1 MAIIAAVIAEDE
13 LVEVGVDVLTTET
26 MVSAETPT
34 LQERKNP
41 MNPLQRNVRLH
52 VGDDEGIMPLA
63 FQSRNGRVSIGDHG

>member
-26 MVSAETPT
+26 MISAETPT
-34 LQERKNP
+34 LQERKNQ

-52 VGDDEGIMPLA
+52 VGDDGGIMPLA
-63 FQSRNGRVSIGDHG
+63 FQSRNGRISIGDHG